1 MEDDPSLGDETGAQ
15 ACSSAAH
22 ADASRIIFFM
32 VRSYEPYGTDQK
44 RHSTSVV
51 WTDQAK
57 RGAEGFKILLEGAV
71 GGPAIRKS
79 NAMKRAALGKSLGAD
94 LSTNGYELI

>member
-1 MEDDPSLGDETGAQ
+1 
-15 ACSSAAH
+15 
-22 ADASRIIFFM
+22 M

-71 GGPAIRKS
+71 CGPALRESK
-79 NAMKRAALGKSLGAD
+79 AMKWAALGKSLGAD

>member
-1 MEDDPSLGDETGAQ
+1 
-15 ACSSAAH
+15 
-22 ADASRIIFFM
+22 M

-57 RGAEGFKILLEGAV
+57 RGVEGFKILLEGAV
-71 GGPAIRKS
+71 GGPAIPESK
-79 NAMKRAALGKSLGAD
+79 AMKRAALGKSLGAD

>member
-1 MEDDPSLGDETGAQ
+1 
-15 ACSSAAH
+15 
-22 ADASRIIFFM
+22 M

-71 GGPAIRKS
+71 GEV
-79 NAMKRAALGKSLGAD
+79 L
-94 LSTNGYELI
+94 

>member
-1 MEDDPSLGDETGAQ
+1 
-15 ACSSAAH
+15 
-22 ADASRIIFFM
+22 M

-71 GGPAIRKS
+71 GGPAIPESK
-79 NAMKRAALGKSLGAD
+79 AMKRAALGKSLGAD